1 MLTVGSVSVM
11 TRADPTVRRADQRVC
26 AAGCRCA
33 AITGAWRL
41 GEMTVGDDA
50 LMQAR
55 ITIPEH
61 VVIRRFAEESIALN
75 LSSGDYHGLN
85 ATAAVMLEELDGGDT
100 PAAVAR
106 SISERAGVPLET
118 VTADLLEL
126 LRELSGRELVKV
138 DGAG

>member
-1 MLTVGSVSVM
+1 M
-11 TRADPTVRRADQRVC
+11 TAS
-26 AAGCRCA
+26 
-33 AITGAWRL
+33 
-41 GEMTVGDDA
+41 DDA
-50 LMQAR
+50 LLQSR

-75 LSSGDYHGLN
+75 LTSGDYHGLN
-85 ATAAVMLEELDGGDT
+85 ATAATMLEELDGGDT